1 MNRRTITRVFPAS
14 EGSFLRIDSPRG
26 PGRATP
32 GPSFSLGPDFAER
45 YARNAE
51 HLLCAEIHADFADA
65 MPHCADFPDD
75 DGWTALEAI
84 QQSRIG
90 VAVLKL
96 VAIACGALVA
106 WFLFGGL

>member
-1 MNRRTITRVFPAS
+1 MNRRTITRVIPAS

-26 PGRATP
+26 PGTATP

-45 YARNAE
+45 YARNVE
-51 HLLCAEIHADFADA
+51 HLLCAEIHADFADT
-65 MPHCADFPDD
+65 MPHCADFPADER
-75 DGWTALEAI
+75 TAFEAI

-90 VAVLKL
+90 VVALRL

-106 WFLFGGL
+106 WLFGGM